1 MASKAINITKLEILY
16 LPLCLNIHQNMT
28 NQNLYNQILN
38 AKKTGE
44 KKFVVLI
51 DPDKVRLGKINKVL
65 EIAVES
71 GVDYF
76 FIGGSL
82 VVNDMLDYVLKSM
95 KEMCNI
101 PMILFPGNSFQLSYK
116 ADGLLFLS
124 LISGRNADL
133 LIGKHVITAPFLKVS
148 PLEIIPTGYMLID
161 GGIMT
166 SVQYMSNTNPIP
178 SNKDDIALCTAMAGE
193 MLGLKQIY
201 MDAGSGAKNP
211 IPESMIN
218 TVSGGINIPLIV
230 GGGIAT
236 PEKAAAN
243 ARAGADVI
251 VVGNAIEKDPQLI
264 KEISI
269 AVHEQSVSSK
279 KEALQ

>member
-1 MASKAINITKLEILY
+1 MITNTIYQQFLD
-16 LPLCLNIHQNMT
+16 
-28 NQNLYNQILN
+28 
-38 AKKTGE
+38 AKNNGE

-51 DPDKVRLGKINKVL
+51 DPDKVRLGKIQKVL
-65 EIAVES
+65 EMSVEA

-95 KEMCNI
+95 KEMCHI

-133 LIGKHVITAPFLKVS
+133 LIGKHVITAPFLKMS
-148 PLEIIPTGYMLID
+148 PLEIISTGYMLID

-166 SVQYMSNTNPIP
+166 SVQYMSNTSPIP
-178 SNKDDIALCTAMAGE
+178 ANKDDIALCTAMAGE
-193 MLGLKQIY
+193 LLGLKQIY

-211 IPESMIN
+211 ISESMIN
-218 TVSGGINIPLIV
+218 TVSSAINIPLIV
-230 GGGIAT
+230 GGGIST

-243 ARAGADVI
+243 AKAGADVI

-264 KEISI
+264 IDISKAI
-269 AVHEQSVSSK
+269 HEQSSSRK
-279 KEALQ
+279 STQLQ

>member
-1 MASKAINITKLEILY
+1 MNQLLY
-16 LPLCLNIHQNMT
+16 D
-28 NQNLYNQILN
+28 QILE
-38 AKKTGE
+38 AKNTGN

-51 DPDKVRLGKINKVL
+51 DPDKVRLGKIQKVL
-65 EIAVES
+65 ELSIEA

-95 KEMCNI
+95 KEICNI

-116 ADGLLFLS
+116 ADAILFLS

-133 LIGKHVITAPFLKVS
+133 LIGKHVITAPFLKLS
-148 PLEIIPTGYMLID
+148 PLEIISTGYMLID
-161 GGIMT
+161 GGVLT
-166 SVQYMSNTNPIP
+166 SVQYMSNTSPIP

-193 MLGLKQIY
+193 LLGLKMIY

-211 IPESMIN
+211 ITTSMIN

-230 GGGIAT
+230 GGGISS
-236 PEKAAAN
+236 PEQAYQN
-243 ARAGADVI
+243 AVAGADVI
-251 VVGNAIEKDPQLI
+251 VVGNAIEKDPLLI
-264 KEISI
+264 LEMSK
-269 AVHEQSVSSK
+269 AVHECNKSK
-279 KEALQ
+279 QPNLLS

>member
-1 MASKAINITKLEILY
+1 MITNTIYQQFLD
-16 LPLCLNIHQNMT
+16 
-28 NQNLYNQILN
+28 
-38 AKKTGE
+38 AKNNGE

-51 DPDKVRLGKINKVL
+51 DPDKVRLGKIQKVL
-65 EIAVES
+65 EMSVEA

-95 KEMCNI
+95 KEMCHI

-133 LIGKHVITAPFLKVS
+133 LIGKHVITAPFLKMS
-148 PLEIIPTGYMLID
+148 PLEIISTGYMLID

-166 SVQYMSNTNPIP
+166 SVQYMSNTSPIP
-178 SNKDDIALCTAMAGE
+178 ANKDDIALCTAMAGE
-193 MLGLKQIY
+193 LLGLKQIY

-211 IPESMIN
+211 ISESMIN
-218 TVSGGINIPLIV
+218 TVSSAINIPLIV
-230 GGGIAT
+230 GGGIST

-243 ARAGADVI
+243 AKAGADVI

-264 KEISI
+264 IDISKAI
-269 AVHEQSVSSK
+269 HEQSSSK
-279 KEALQ
+279 KSTQLQ

>member
-1 MASKAINITKLEILY
+1 MITNTIYQQFLD
-16 LPLCLNIHQNMT
+16 
-28 NQNLYNQILN
+28 
-38 AKKTGE
+38 AKNNGE

-51 DPDKVRLGKINKVL
+51 DPDKVRLGKIQKVL
-65 EIAVES
+65 EMSVEA

-95 KEMCNI
+95 KEMCHI

-133 LIGKHVITAPFLKVS
+133 LIGKHVITAPFLKMS
-148 PLEIIPTGYMLID
+148 PLEIISTGYMLID

-166 SVQYMSNTNPIP
+166 SVQYMSNTSPIP
-178 SNKDDIALCTAMAGE
+178 ANKDDIALCTAMAGE
-193 MLGLKQIY
+193 LLGLKQIY

-211 IPESMIN
+211 ISESMIN
-218 TVSGGINIPLIV
+218 TVSSAINIPLIV
-230 GGGIAT
+230 GGGIST

-243 ARAGADVI
+243 AKAGADVI
-251 VVGNAIEKDPQLI
+251 VVGNA
-264 KEISI
+264 
-269 AVHEQSVSSK
+269 
-279 KEALQ
+279 

>member
-1 MASKAINITKLEILY
+1 ME
-16 LPLCLNIHQNMT
+16 
-28 NQNLYNQILN
+28 
-38 AKKTGE
+38 AKQTGG

-51 DPDKVRLGKINKVL
+51 DPDKVRLGKISKVL
-65 EIAVES
+65 EMSVEA

-148 PLEIIPTGYMLID
+148 PLEIISTGYMLID

-178 SNKDDIALCTAMAGE
+178 ANKEDIALCTALAGE

-211 IPESMIN
+211 ISESMIN
-218 TVSGGINIPLIV
+218 TVSGALNIPLIV
-230 GGGIAT
+230 GGGIST

-243 ARAGADVI
+243 AKAGADII

-264 KEISI
+264 RDMAS
-269 AVHEQSVSSK
+269 AVHEQSNTTK
-279 KEALQ
+279 KAALQ

>member
-1 MASKAINITKLEILY
+1 MITNTIYQQFLD
-16 LPLCLNIHQNMT
+16 
-28 NQNLYNQILN
+28 
-38 AKKTGE
+38 AKNNGE

-51 DPDKVRLGKINKVL
+51 DPDKVRLGKIQKVL
-65 EIAVES
+65 EMSVEA

-95 KEMCNI
+95 KEMCHI

-133 LIGKHVITAPFLKVS
+133 LIGKHVITAPFLKMS
-148 PLEIIPTGYMLID
+148 PLEIISTGYMLID

-166 SVQYMSNTNPIP
+166 SVQYMSNTSPIP
-178 SNKDDIALCTAMAGE
+178 ANKDDIALCTAMAGE
-193 MLGLKQIY
+193 LLGLKQIY

-211 IPESMIN
+211 ISESMIN
-218 TVSGGINIPLIV
+218 TVSSAINIPLIV
-230 GGGIAT
+230 GGGIST

-243 ARAGADVI
+243 AKAGADII

-264 KEISI
+264 IDISKAI
-269 AVHEQSVSSK
+269 HEQSSSRK
-279 KEALQ
+279 STQLQ

>member
-1 MASKAINITKLEILY
+1 MVTNSLY
-16 LPLCLNIHQNMT
+16 TQFLD
-28 NQNLYNQILN
+28 
-38 AKKTGE
+38 AKNTGK

-51 DPDKVRLGKINKVL
+51 DPDKVRLGKIQHVL
-65 EIAVES
+65 EMSVEA

-148 PLEIIPTGYMLID
+148 PLEIISTGYMLID

-178 SNKDDIALCTAMAGE
+178 ANKEDIALCTAVAGE

-201 MDAGSGAKNP
+201 MDAGSGAKIP
-211 IPESMIN
+211 ISESMISA
-218 TVSGGINIPLIV
+218 VSGALNIPLII

-243 ARAGADVI
+243 AKAGADII

-264 KEISI
+264 KELALAI
-269 AVHEQSVSSK
+269 HQQSTTPK
-279 KEALQ
+279 FQALE

>member
-1 MASKAINITKLEILY
+1 MVN
-16 LPLCLNIHQNMT
+16 N
-28 NQNLYNQILN
+28 NLYARFLE
-38 AKKTGE
+38 AKNTGG

-51 DPDKVRLGKINKVL
+51 DPDKVRLGKISKVL
-65 EIAVES
+65 EMSVEA

-95 KEMCNI
+95 KEMCHI

-211 IPESMIN
+211 ISESMIN

-230 GGGIAT
+230 GGGIST

-243 ARAGADVI
+243 AKAGADVI
-251 VVGNAIEKDPQLI
+251 VVGNAIEKDPMLI
-264 KEISI
+264 RDIAQ
-269 AVHEQSVSSK
+269 AVHSQATQPKAS
-279 KEALQ
+279 AFQ

>member
-1 MASKAINITKLEILY
+1 MISNTLY
-16 LPLCLNIHQNMT
+16 TQFLD
-28 NQNLYNQILN
+28 
-38 AKKTGE
+38 AKNNGE

-51 DPDKVRLGKINKVL
+51 DPDKVRLGKIQKVL
-65 EIAVES
+65 ELSVEA

-95 KEMCNI
+95 KELCHI

-133 LIGKHVITAPFLKVS
+133 LIGKHVITAPFLKIS
-148 PLEIIPTGYMLID
+148 PLEIISTGYMLID

-166 SVQYMSNTNPIP
+166 SVQYMSNTSPIP
-178 SNKDDIALCTAMAGE
+178 ANKDDIALCTAMAGE

-211 IPESMIN
+211 ISESMIN
-218 TVSGGINIPLIV
+218 TVSSAINIPLIV
-230 GGGIAT
+230 GGGIST

-243 ARAGADVI
+243 AKAGADVI

-264 KEISI
+264 MDISRAI
-269 AVHEQSVSSK
+269 HEQSFSK
-279 KEALQ
+279 KTTQLQ